1 MWASVN
7 DKFRGTT
14 KKKETHF
21 QKAKV
26 FAVKTFFFRG
36 KQLKITNI
44 SLSWPQKIR
53 TRCLFPQAVHLQ
65 REAWLTRF
73 EGKGGTE
80 GAPSTSEPSTLN
92 SAAAAAPK
100 LLRRRKPAAVWAAE
114 AEEGEIFLPGSC
126 LSFILLVEA
135 SKTRSNFQ
143 SKTRVIWVPGC
154 CCCCCCCCCCWCV
167 LDHLNG
173 THFLGGDKT

>member
-14 KKKETHF
+14 KKSTKGKKLISRKRKF
-21 QKAKV
+21 LRSKP
-26 FAVKTFFFRG
+26 FFSGG
-36 KQLKITNI
+36 KHLKITNI

-154 CCCCCCCCCCWCV
+154 CCCWCV

-173 THFLGGDKT
+173 THFFWGG